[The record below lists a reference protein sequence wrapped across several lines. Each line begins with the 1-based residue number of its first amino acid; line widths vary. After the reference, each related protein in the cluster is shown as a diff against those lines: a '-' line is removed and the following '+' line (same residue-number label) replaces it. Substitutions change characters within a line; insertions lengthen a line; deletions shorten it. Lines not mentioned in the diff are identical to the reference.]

1 MAFEESPSLGLYKDG
16 LPPRL
21 PDPSHKRRRVWA
33 LIIGLAVLSL
43 VLAIFNMTQNGA
55 LAILTGTGDVTGTVY
70 DDQGNPVVAEVFV
83 FGTTLS
89 AQSDQAGRFELKGV
103 PAGQQVVVVAY
114 RNIGREYTVNVIAGQ
129 VVDMGK
135 ARFQPE
141 DFMNGWSQSG
151 EGEQ

>member
-1 MAFEESPSLGLYKDG
+1 M
-16 LPPRL
+16 
-21 PDPSHKRRRVWA
+21 WA

-43 VLAIFNMTQNGA
+43 ALAFFNMAQDGT
-55 LAILTGTGDVTGTVY
+55 LAILTGTGDVTGTAY

-83 FGTTLS
+83 FGTALS

-129 VVDMGK
+129 VVDMGEM
-135 ARFQPE
+135 RFQPE
-141 DFMNGWSQSG
+141 DFINGWSQG
-151 EGEQ
+151 EEKTQ

>member
-1 MAFEESPSLGLYKDG
+1 MAFEESPSLDLYKDG
-16 LPPRL
+16 LPSRL
-21 PDPSHKRRRVWA
+21 PDPSHKRRRMWA
-33 LIIGLAVLSL
+33 LIVGLTVLS
-43 VLAIFNMTQNGA
+43 VALAFFNMAQDGT
-55 LAILTGTGDVTGTVY
+55 LAILTGTGGVTGMVY

-89 AQSDQAGRFELKGV
+89 AQSDQAGRFELEGV

-114 RNIGREYTVNVIAGQ
+114 RNIGREYMVNVVAGQ
-129 VVDMGK
+129 VVDMGE

-151 EGEQ
+151 EEAQ

>member
-1 MAFEESPSLGLYKDG
+1 MAFEESPSLDLYKDG
-16 LPPRL
+16 LPSRL
-21 PDPSHKRRRVWA
+21 PDPSHKRRRMWA

-43 VLAIFNMTQNGA
+43 VLAFLNMVQDGT

-70 DDQGNPVVAEVFV
+70 DDQGNPVAAEVFV
-83 FGTTLS
+83 FGTALS
-89 AQSDQAGRFELKGV
+89 AQSDQTGRFELKGV

-129 VVDMGK
+129 AVDMGE

-151 EGEQ
+151 DGEQ